1 MQLLLLKG
9 QDKALLS
16 QAVTDAAGEFLG
28 DEDRQSALERFGERN
43 YLFTPEDS
51 PPYKAITALTDA
63 ARTPPMFSS
72 KRVLVARE
80 LGYLGSSKAIFEP
93 LLKYLSDPSPDVAL
107 ILVWE
112 AGPTSQTLS
121 AVPQSVT
128 KAVRDAGGEVRDVSP
143 ARPKRGQPND
153 WFDQQLRKSG
163 VRLSGRARAMVWDW
177 LGQKH
182 GNLAGLLE
190 VLQVTFGTE
199 EMLEEDQIKRFLSKS
214 EQGSI
219 PFWNLT
225 DAIDQGQRDVAL
237 ETLRRL
243 LGAGAG
249 TGGSEPMQVIFLLH
263 KHFEQMLR
271 LDGAGVSNQAQ
282 AEALLKLPANQKFK
296 AKRIVAQTRNLGS
309 EKIARCL
316 RFIAEADLD
325 LRGRSGLDPEVVLEV
340 LVARLASQRNWT
352 G

>member
-16 QAVTDAAGEFLG
+16 RAVTDATDEFLG

-43 YLFTPEDS
+43 YLFTPDDA
-51 PPYKAITALTDA
+51 PPYKAVTAVTDA

-80 LGYLGSSKAIFEP
+80 LGYLGSAKATFEP
-93 LLKYLSDPSPDVAL
+93 LLKYLSAPSPDVAI

-112 AGPTSQTLS
+112 AGPTSQTLP

-177 LGQKH
+177 LGQQH

-199 EMLEEDQIKRFLSKS
+199 EMLEEDQIRRFLSKS

-243 LGAGAG
+243 LGAGA
-249 TGGSEPMQVIFLLH
+249 SEPMQVIFLLH

-271 LDGAGVSNQAQ
+271 LDGAGVSSQAQ
-282 AEALLKLPANQKFK
+282 AEELLKLPANQKFK
-296 AKRIVAQTRNLGS
+296 AKKIMAQTRNLGS
-309 EKIARCL
+309 EKIARCI
-316 RFIAEADLD
+316 RFIADADLD
-325 LRGRSGLDPEVVLEV
+325 LRGRSGLEPEIVLEV